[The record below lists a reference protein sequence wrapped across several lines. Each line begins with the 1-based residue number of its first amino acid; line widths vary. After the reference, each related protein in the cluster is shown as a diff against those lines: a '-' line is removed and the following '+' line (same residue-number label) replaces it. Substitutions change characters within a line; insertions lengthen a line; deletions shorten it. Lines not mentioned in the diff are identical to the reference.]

1 MIVAP
6 VYYVCTVRQDQE
18 RSQGQVQNQ
27 SHAHR
32 KQSTK
37 IRTGHSQQI
46 PSTYFVSLF
55 SPQEIHA

>member
-32 KQSTK
+32 KHSTK
-37 IRTGHSQQI
+37 IRQGFSQS
-46 PSTYFVSLF
+46 PSTYFVGLF

>member
-6 VYYVCTVRQDQE
+6 VYYVCTVRQDQD
-18 RSQGQVQNQ
+18 RGQDKDQDQ

-32 KQSTK
+32 EHSTK
-37 IRTGHSQQI
+37 IRQGLSQS
-46 PSTYFVSLF
+46 PSTYFVGHF

>member
-18 RSQGQVQNQ
+18 RSQGKNQDQ

-37 IRTGHSQQI
+37 IRQGLSQS
-46 PSTYFVSLF
+46 PSTYFVGHF

>member
-6 VYYVCTVRQDQE
+6 VYYVCTVRQDQD
-18 RSQGQVQNQ
+18 RSQGKDQDQ
-27 SHAHR
+27 SHTHR

-37 IRTGHSQQI
+37 IRQGLSQS
-46 PSTYFVSLF
+46 PSTYFVGHF

>member
-6 VYYVCTVRQDQE
+6 VYYVCTVRQDQD
-18 RSQGQVQNQ
+18 RGQSKNQDQ
-27 SHAHR
+27 SHTHR

-37 IRTGHSQQI
+37 IRQGLSQS
-46 PSTYFVSLF
+46 PSTYFVGLF